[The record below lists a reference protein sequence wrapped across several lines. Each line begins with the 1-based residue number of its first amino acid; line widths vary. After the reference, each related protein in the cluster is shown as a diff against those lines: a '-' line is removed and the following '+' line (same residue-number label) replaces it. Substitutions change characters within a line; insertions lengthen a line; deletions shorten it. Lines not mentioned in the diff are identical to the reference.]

1 MAASRSL
8 IALATLVSFALSG
21 SAALADVTADQV
33 WQDWKAY
40 LNTFGYEV
48 TGDEQQSGNTL
59 AVSNI
64 AMTVTV
70 PDTSGFATLRMN
82 RMELIEN
89 ADGTVSVVLP
99 ATTPMA
105 LITEV
110 EPGKTA
116 TATMEIAQSGLVMTV
131 WGTPDAMQYVY
142 DAKEISLGLNA
153 LDVDGEAVDI
163 GAASIALANVKG
175 SSQSNDAGGI
185 RDVRQKMTAGPVTY
199 ELDFTDPT
207 EGGHLAMT
215 GAIAAAAFDGDFSL
229 PPMIDNSDMV
239 ASLEAGF
246 RFDSGMTYE
255 DASVAY
261 RIEGDG
267 DTLEGTSTSAGGG
280 LRSVFGPD
288 GLEYEAEGRDI
299 SIAVTGNELPFPVTF
314 GMARSGFRMQMPVAQ
329 GEETQDFAIA
339 MEFGDFTLSDMIW
352 SLFDPAGQLPRD
364 PATIAFD
371 LTGKGRLFVDLMDP
385 EQMEDLG
392 TSGDTP
398 GELES
403 LSLNSLT
410 VAAVGA
416 TLTGDGAF
424 TFDNSDLTSFDGVP
438 APEGAVDLKLVGGNG
453 LLDRLIAMGFVPQD
467 QAMVARMM
475 VGMFAIVGEGEDTLN
490 SKIEVNDQGHVLAN
504 GQRLR

>member
-1 MAASRSL
+1 MATLRSL
-8 IALATLVSFALSG
+8 FASATLVSFALSG
-21 SAALADVTADQV
+21 TAALADVTADQV

-40 LNTFGYEV
+40 LTTFGYEV

-59 AVSNI
+59 AISNI
-64 AMTVTV
+64 AMTVIV
-70 PDTSGFATLRMN
+70 PDTPGFASLRMN
-82 RMELIEN
+82 RMDLVEN
-89 ADGTVSVVLP
+89 GDGTVSVVLP

-105 LITEV
+105 LVTEV

-131 WGTPDAMQYVY
+131 SGTPEAMQYVY
-142 DAKEISLGLNA
+142 DAEEISLGLST

-163 GAASIALANVKG
+163 GAASVALANVKG
-175 SSQSNDAGGI
+175 SSQSVDAGGI

-215 GAIAAAAFDGDFSL
+215 GAIAAAAFDGDVSL
-229 PPMIDNSDMV
+229 PPMIDNTDMV

-255 DASVAY
+255 NASVAY

-267 DTLEGTSTSAGGG
+267 ETIEGTSTSAGGG

-299 SIAVTGNELPFPVTF
+299 NIAMTGSDLPFPVTF
-314 GMARSGFRMQMPVAQ
+314 GMARSGFDMKVPVAQ
-329 GEETQDFAIA
+329 GEEVQDFALA
-339 MEFGDFTLSDMIW
+339 VEFGDFTLSDMIW

-410 VAAVGA
+410 VAAAGA

-475 VGMFAIVGEGEDTLN
+475 VGMFAVVGEGEDTLN